1 MYSVWEIFD
10 TAWGVRDDT
19 AGVDGTA
26 GDGSPSSPVPHQ
38 SLLALEDGEV
48 DPDLPD
54 LTLNDDDDTDEEY
67 VPTTQ
72 PEQTADADENDEY
85 DGLAPK
91 NLDPYLNDVSGDASE
106 SAICPTQPSPM
117 EFQFES
123 DSEPGMSQS
132 IGEKHVGHD
141 IPMTR
146 EEFELTCETQPTE
159 EHYPMETLIGHNES
173 DAAQPT
179 PPATGTEAPSIGTK
193 DVDMM
198 PPPPPMPDKVQRRA
212 AIEQR
217 MAELRLGVTK
227 PKFKRFLKNTNPNFT
242 ITSFLLF
249 PFHTITPF
257 CNQTSNDRKTMDENK
272 LARGKSSAS
281 LQCPLDQ
288 AQK

>member
-1 MYSVWEIFD
+1 MFLFYIFWFCGTPLLAYFPWACGVRNTGFEWFLCGHLSNRTDNNLKPLLTNNATSKDPALYSIWEIFD

-19 AGVDGTA
+19 EGVDGTT
-26 GDGSPSSPVPHQ
+26 GDGSPSSPVPP
-38 SLLALEDGEV
+38 LLALEDGEV

-54 LTLNDDDDTDEEY
+54 FTPNDDDSDDEEY

-106 SAICPTQPSPM
+106 EAICPTQPSPM
-117 EFQFES
+117 EIQFES

-159 EHYPMETLIGHNES
+159 EHYPMETLVGHNES

-198 PPPPPMPDKVQRRA
+198 PPPPPMPDKAHRRA

-217 MAELRLGVTK
+217 MAELRLGVT
-227 PKFKRFLKNTNPNFT
+227 
-242 ITSFLLF
+242 
-249 PFHTITPF
+249 
-257 CNQTSNDRKTMDENK
+257 QT
-272 LARGKSSAS
+272 
-281 LQCPLDQ
+281 QV
-288 AQK
+288 